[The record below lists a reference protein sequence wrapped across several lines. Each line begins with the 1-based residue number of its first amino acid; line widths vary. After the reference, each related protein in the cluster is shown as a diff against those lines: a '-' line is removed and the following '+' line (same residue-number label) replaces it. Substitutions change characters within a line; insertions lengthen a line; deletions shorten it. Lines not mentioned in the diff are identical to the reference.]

1 MSPYMKSLCFER
13 NSKQSLL
20 IFHSSSF
27 SLLFIRV
34 MGTNYNIKLMVEFY
48 SNAVAYGDVE
58 KGRGDADVFTFLAV
72 EL

>member
-1 MSPYMKSLCFER
+1 
-13 NSKQSLL
+13 
-20 IFHSSSF
+20 
-27 SLLFIRV
+27 

-72 EL
+72 ELWTIITFTVIIKGFTPTSQ